1 MDENK
6 MNLSEKKV
14 RSGIV
19 NFERRKHPRI
29 SVDLPIEYSKLED
42 SPLNRNGRAAN
53 ASEGGL
59 LVFLPEPV
67 QIGQVLKIKIFFS
80 IPKMQEVRLNAE
92 VAWIDTRLGEKPVE
106 YRAGLKFHEISPEDQ
121 EKLSTFLKTISS

>member
-1 MDENK
+1 MCPS
-6 MNLSEKKV
+6 SEGKV
-14 RSGIV
+14 HSGIV

-29 SVDLPIEYSKLED
+29 SVDLPIEYSLVED

-59 LVFLPEPV
+59 LVYLPEIV

-80 IPKMQEVRLNAE
+80 IPKMQEIKLSAE
-92 VAWIDTRLGEKPVE
+92 VAWIDIRIGEKPVE
-106 YRAGLKFHEISPEDQ
+106 YRAGLKFRDISPEDR
-121 EKLSTFLKTISS
+121 EKLAFFLRTICS

>member
-1 MDENK
+1 
-6 MNLSEKKV
+6 MNPGERKV

-29 SVDLPIEYSKLED
+29 SVDLPIEYSRLED
-42 SPLNRNGRAAN
+42 SPLSRNGRAAN

-59 LVFLPEPV
+59 LVYLPEPV
-67 QIGQVLKIKIFFS
+67 QIGQALKIKIFFS
-80 IPKMQEVRLNAE
+80 IPKMQEVSLTAE

-106 YRAGLKFHEISPEDQ
+106 YRAGLEFQEISPEDH
-121 EKLSTFLKTISS
+121 EKLSAFLKTISS